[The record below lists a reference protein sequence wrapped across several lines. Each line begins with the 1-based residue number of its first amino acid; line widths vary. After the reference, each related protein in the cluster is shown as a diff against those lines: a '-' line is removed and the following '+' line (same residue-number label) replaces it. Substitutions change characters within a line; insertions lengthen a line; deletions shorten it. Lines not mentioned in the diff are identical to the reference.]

1 MQAVVKEK
9 GWNGRIRDCVTVVV
23 IFLKILTN
31 LVQWKSMVNRGR
43 AARWWKGHCT
53 FTCTRIAPPIQHV
66 CHKGYASNGVKN
78 NSPEIINL
86 IWRRRFSQLYFSFP
100 ILFHCTHVA
109 GAFVLCDFKARKRTL
124 WITQAA
130 GVALTLNPW
139 KCFSNHFLVFSGI
152 WWQ

>member
-9 GWNGRIRDCVTVVV
+9 GWNGRIRDCDRRRY
-23 IFLKILTN
+23 IFE
-31 LVQWKSMVNRGR
+31 KSDNSRAVKEYGQQGR

-139 KCFSNHFLVFSGI
+139 KCFSNHFLVFSGYM
-152 WWQ
+152 Q